1 MPALPRFPGLGH
13 ELREVHV
20 LAVGAEGHQHRKFSG
35 TVGSEYVRAQQRAVA
50 HGHGDVLVEHHGKL
64 RRHGSG
70 FAATSTKAI
79 TQGSSL
85 RLLQAW
91 RGARCTRQ
99 APARRSTPPSSLT
112 PPTLPPNTTQ

>member
-1 MPALPRFPGLGH
+1 
-13 ELREVHV
+13 VHV

-35 TVGSEYVRAQQRAVA
+35 TVGPEYVRAQQRAVT

-91 RGARCTRQ
+91 RVPRCTRQ
-99 APARRSTPPSSLT
+99 SPARSSTSPSSIT
-112 PPTLPPNTTQ
+112 AQISPESTTQ